1 MGRAP
6 ILIAVPCDPGCP
18 SSCSLS
24 SFTVP
29 HCPIFSL
36 SDPALEHPYHILTLP
51 CVHMQNPGGR
61 FADSSAGWR
70 NRVGEQADTMTSSAS
85 LNPFLFLPTLP
96 SPTSSFS
103 ATGVLASVGTKHIT
117 SSPLRHPIMH
127 CIPLRPWFI
136 PIVCSL
142 ELIFSRKEVGPKF
155 MLTFRTDSDSPT
167 ATYFCM
173 APHDRLT

>member
-6 ILIAVPCDPGCP
+6 IAVPCDQLDVW

-36 SDPALEHPYHILTLP
+36 SDPAREHPYHILTLP
-51 CVHMQNPGGR
+51 CIHTQNPGGR

-70 NRVGEQADTMTSSAS
+70 NRVGEQAGTMTSSAS
-85 LNPFLFLPTLP
+85 LNPFLFLPTLS
-96 SPTSSFS
+96 SPTPSFS

-117 SSPLRHPIMH
+117 PSPLRHPILH
-127 CIPLRPWFI
+127 SIPLRPCSI
-136 PIVCSL
+136 TIVCSL
-142 ELIFSRKEVGPKF
+142 ELIFFSKTGGARVYANFPDG
-155 MLTFRTDSDSPT
+155 
-167 ATYFCM
+167 
-173 APHDRLT
+173 